1 MGEKLKKAIEIAET
15 HHKWQLRRDGSLYI
29 DHPLRVMWT
38 LKKYNFPEEALIAA
52 ILHDICEDTDI
63 SNLQINE
70 LFGTRVWFIVN
81 ALSKNK
87 KPKNNDELKKEYK
100 KKQAERKVSNLQDY
114 NNFEEYKD
122 YRFHLYINR
131 LYTWMIADP
140 WIFFIKIADQIDNL
154 SDIEPF
160 TEEKRFRK
168 IKEVEN
174 FFLPIYRKIRETFK
188 INKEVNEKYD
198 LFINLL
204 TEKIKDT
211 KKKYNINY

>member
-1 MGEKLKKAIEIAET
+1 MGENLKKAIEIAET

-38 LKKYNFPEEALIAA
+38 LKKYDFPEEALIAA

-87 KPKNNDELKKEYK
+87 KPKNNDILKKEYK

-114 NNFEEYKD
+114 NNFEEYTD

-131 LYTWMIADP
+131 LYNWIIAEP
-140 WIFFIKIADQIDNL
+140 WVFFIKVADQLDNL
-154 SDIEPF
+154 TDMKPFSKEKKQRKIDEVEKYFLPIYERCSSLFEFSDKYIKLYNTF
-160 TEEKRFRK
+160 IDLLKNK
-168 IKEVEN
+168 IKEV
-174 FFLPIYRKIRETFK
+174 
-188 INKEVNEKYD
+188 
-198 LFINLL
+198 
-204 TEKIKDT
+204 KDS
-211 KKKYNINY
+211 I